1 MGGYTMNRKDI
12 FNFLSNNKKTL
23 KKYGVKTIALFGS
36 YVNGTENKDSDI
48 DFLIEFEK
56 EKKNFDNY
64 MDLKFFLEDNLNKKV
79 DLVINEN
86 VKKELKEE
94 INGSTQYAKN

>member
-1 MGGYTMNRKDI
+1 MNRKDI